1 MGELQPPIFIGDLR
15 IGEPTTAVT
24 DFLVTAVC
32 FYAYVK
38 LDKLNAFS
46 SKKYFQFYFLFL
58 GLATFWG
65 GLITHAL
72 IYYLSTPWKVA
83 GWIMSTW
90 SVSLLAWAMVEYHT
104 EIIKKWVS
112 VFKAIILIELTA
124 VMAITIYSVEFKWAG
139 AHSAFGLF
147 MIVTTLAGMSYH
159 QKRDTGSRWML
170 YGIGIFL
177 LSGIT
182 FSAKL
187 SIHTWFNHV
196 DLTHVFLAL
205 AAWAIYRSVVMM
217 SASVSA
223 KANSAA

>member
-1 MGELQPPIFIGDLR
+1 MAELQPPIFLGDLR
-15 IGEPTTAVT
+15 IGEPTTAIT

-32 FYAYVK
+32 VYAYVK
-38 LDKLNAFS
+38 LGKSTEFA
-46 SKKYFQFYFLFL
+46 SKKYFRLYFLFL

-65 GLITHAL
+65 GLVTHAL
-72 IYYLSTPWKVA
+72 IYYLSTPWKVP

-90 SVSLLAWAMVEYHT
+90 SVSWLAWAMVEHHS
-104 EIIKKWVS
+104 ELIKKWIS
-112 VFKAIILIELTA
+112 IFKAIIVIELAA
-124 VMAITIYSVEFKWAG
+124 VMVITVYTVQFKWAG

-147 MIVTTLAGMSYH
+147 MIVTTLAGMSVY

-177 LSGIT
+177 VSGIT

-196 DLTHVFLAL
+196 DLTHVFLSL
-205 AAWAIYRSVVMM
+205 AAWVIYRSVIFLG
-217 SASVSA
+217 SSTSESPLG
-223 KANSAA
+223 K